1 MEYFVSH
8 VGYIAIAAGIVAL
21 VAVVGWYFS
30 MKNEEAKRKKIEDAL
45 RKADEIQ
52 AGKHKD
58 PEK

>member
-21 VAVVGWYFS
+21 VAVAGWYFS